1 MAVRGRLW
9 VRVLLLLCTHLGLP
23 MELVFSQVGGLV
35 VVDGYGFSSPPF
47 RGCRVLKV
55 VESYL

>member
-1 MAVRGRLW
+1 MK
-9 VRVLLLLCTHLGLP
+9 
-23 MELVFSQVGGLV
+23 LVFSQVGGLL